1 MRTPLGAIIGYGELL
16 GDGLLGPLPDRASD
30 AVRRMET
37 AGGQLRHLIDGLAD
51 LMMQDGEAMLE
62 PAEVDTAATAA
73 TLAASARALAGG
85 RGVKLEVVVPENLPV
100 LQIDAGRLTAA
111 LDLAVGAAIRASP
124 GASLRLSL
132 SGDGGGLA
140 VSVEGTTL
148 DPARDL
154 PASGDEN
161 DVSSGAGLR
170 LLMARRM
177 LRLLGGG
184 ARIEGTS
191 PATLVVWV
199 PGSIDATPNQP

>member
-1 MRTPLGAIIGYGELL
+1 MKKIEAIIKPFKL
-16 GDGLLGPLPDRASD
+16 DDVKDRLRE
-30 AVRRMET
+30 VGVQGMTVYEVKGFGRT
-37 AGGQLRHLIDGLAD
+37 GGKK
-51 LMMQDGEAMLE
+51 
-62 PAEVDTAATAA
+62 EVYRG
-73 TLAASARALAGG
+73 SAYVVDFVPK
-85 RGVKLEVVVPENLPV
+85 VKLEVVVPENLPV

-140 VSVEGTTL
+140 VSVEGTAL
-148 DPARDL
+148 EPARDL

-161 DVSSGAGLR
+161 NVSSGAGLR